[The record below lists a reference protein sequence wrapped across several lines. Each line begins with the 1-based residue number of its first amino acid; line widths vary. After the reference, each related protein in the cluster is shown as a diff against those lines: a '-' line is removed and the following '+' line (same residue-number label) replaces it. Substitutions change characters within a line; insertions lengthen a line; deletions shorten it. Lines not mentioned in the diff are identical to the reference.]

1 MSQDNSYNRI
11 FKGVAVFGG
20 TQVIQI
26 LIRIVRAKLVSI
38 LIGAKGMG
46 LQSIY
51 TSSTSM
57 VVSFAGL
64 GLNASGVRDI
74 SAASTLT
81 ETDKRNER
89 MSIINQCFYLTY
101 IIGFFASLLMSPLL
115 SYFTFGDFS
124 YTLIFIVLSF
134 YVVFEI
140 CSAHHIAVLQG
151 FGLIKKL
158 AKATIFITIC
168 SLILAVSV
176 YYIYGI
182 KGIVPVLVADSAIN
196 ATVRFYQVRKIGIPF
211 KWHPIKYIIKE
222 CRTMFSIG
230 AVSLISII
238 SSSIV
243 TYLINVFISRYG
255 TIADV
260 GFFQAANVI
269 VLQSVSMVF
278 TSMNADYYPRLAKI
292 ANDREETNLAV
303 NRQSEILCYIAMPIL
318 GVMIVAA
325 PLIIHLM
332 LSKEF
337 LVITD
342 FIKWIC
348 LGTAFQV
355 FSYPLGHM
363 SWAKGDMKVIFLL
376 EAIYNSSARL
386 VIYVA
391 SYYLGGLEGLGY
403 GICLTNLLYLIIISI
418 VVVRRYDFVRDN
430 NSKKRF
436 IYLLPLILIILLSI
450 HNSYYMYGLSI
461 LVFIAM
467 TIDCLYRLE
476 GKLHLIETIKKRYI
490 QSH

>member
-1 MSQDNSYNRI
+1 M
-11 FKGVAVFGG
+11 
-20 TQVIQI
+20 
-26 LIRIVRAKLVSI
+26 
-38 LIGAKGMG
+38 
-46 LQSIY
+46 
-51 TSSTSM
+51 
-57 VVSFAGL
+57 
-64 GLNASGVRDI
+64 
-74 SAASTLT
+74 
-81 ETDKRNER
+81 
-89 MSIINQCFYLTY
+89 
-101 IIGFFASLLMSPLL
+101 
-115 SYFTFGDFS
+115 
-124 YTLIFIVLSF
+124 
-134 YVVFEI
+134 
-140 CSAHHIAVLQG
+140 
-151 FGLIKKL
+151 
-158 AKATIFITIC
+158 
-168 SLILAVSV
+168 
-176 YYIYGI
+176 
-182 KGIVPVLVADSAIN
+182 
-196 ATVRFYQVRKIGIPF
+196 
-211 KWHPIKYIIKE
+211 
-222 CRTMFSIG
+222 
-230 AVSLISII
+230 
-238 SSSIV
+238 
-243 TYLINVFISRYG
+243 INVFISRYG

-418 VVVRRYDFVRDN
+418 VVVRRYGFVRDN